1 MNRFGFK
8 SSLLSAM
15 ASMLVLSLLVT
26 SYLSYT
32 LIKDQITDS
41 LLRDIHHTIDQKTQ
55 EIETSF
61 QRTTDAVTQLAKLYQ
76 EKDIGDNHVAMTEY
90 TARLGGVYKV
100 IIGFDDGSSFVS
112 RASESFPNGVGR
124 LDKYDPRTRPWYQ
137 AAKRNSGLSL
147 SDVFFTR
154 SDGVPMMGVM
164 HPIKDGI
171 IMADLRFD
179 HLQEQLSSL
188 GEIAGATGL
197 VLDKSGLVLASTNEQ
212 VKQKDNIADVEVFAG
227 VYQSLIGKEQA
238 IQTAEVGGQTTLFVS
253 QQVKLLGDDEWY
265 VMITVDEATAFAP
278 LKATSYKMASII
290 AAATLVSVIILLF
303 VLNQL
308 YQPIIKLRN
317 LVTELGQ
324 GSGDLTQRLEVKTDD
339 DIGIIAKGINGFIAQ
354 LQTMLLEI
362 NAARSKLSSGIDT
375 LDQHS
380 KSSSDILQQHTNETT
395 QIVAAIEEL
404 SNTAELVAGNTSAA
418 AKYTTEAN
426 QSGEDSVQ
434 TIKSTQQKIEAL
446 ASEIHETS
454 SNVENMN
461 NETSSIQNIVEVIG
475 SIAEQTNLLALNAS
489 IEAARAGDQGR
500 GFAVVADEVRALAS
514 RTQSSTSEIEQALA
528 KLKQEASLVVS
539 SIGSTE
545 HTCSDTVE
553 EADKTSTSLQKLGD
567 FIHQINEL
575 NSQVSTSASE
585 QNIVIQEINRSM
597 HQIHDM
603 VEKLNSE
610 GQSQR
615 SETQNIAAINHE
627 LGTMISQFKL

>member
-15 ASMLVLSLLVT
+15 TFMLVLSLLVT
-26 SYLSYT
+26 GYLSYT
-32 LIKDQITDS
+32 LLKDQITNS
-41 LLRDIHHTIDQKTQ
+41 LLRDIHHTIEQKTT
-55 EIETSF
+55 EINTSF
-61 QRTTDAVTQLAKLYQ
+61 QRTTGAVNQLAKLYQ
-76 EKDIGDNHVAMTEY
+76 EKNINSNHVAMTEY

-112 RASESFPNGVGR
+112 KASESFPEGVGR
-124 LDKYDPRTRPWYQ
+124 LDKYDPRTRPWYK
-137 AAKRNSGLSL
+137 AAKKTATLSL

-154 SDGVPMMGVM
+154 SDGVPMVGVM
-164 HPIKDGI
+164 HPIKQGV

-179 HLQEQLSSL
+179 HLQKQLSSL
-188 GEIAGATGL
+188 SEIAGATGL
-197 VLDKSGLVLASTNEQ
+197 VVDKSGLVLASTNEW
-212 VKQKDNIADVEVFAG
+212 VKQKDNIADLDVFKQ
-227 VYQSLIGKEQA
+227 VYRGLIGQDKA
-238 IQTAEVGGQTTLFVS
+238 IQYADVNQQSTLFVS
-253 QQVKLLGDDEWY
+253 QRVSLLGDNEWY
-265 VMITVDEATAFAP
+265 VLIAVDESTAFAP
-278 LKATSYKMASII
+278 LQATTYKVATII
-290 AAATLVSVIILLF
+290 TVATLVSVIILLF

-308 YQPIIKLRN
+308 YQPIIKLRD

-339 DIGIIAKGINGFIAQ
+339 DIGIIAQGINGFIAQ

-362 NAARSKLSSGIDT
+362 NSARSKLSDGIET
-375 LDQHS
+375 LDKYSQ
-380 KSSSDILQQHTNETT
+380 SSSEILNQHTNETT

-404 SNTAELVAGNTSAA
+404 SNTAELVEGNTSAA
-418 AKYTTEAN
+418 AKYANEAN

-434 TIKSTQQKIEAL
+434 TIKTTQQKIEAL
-446 ASEIHETS
+446 ATEIHETS

-461 NETSSIQNIVEVIG
+461 NETASIQHIVEVIG

-514 RTQSSTSEIEQALA
+514 RTQTSTSEIGLALT

-553 EADKTSTSLQKLGD
+553 EADKTSVSLQKLGD

-585 QNIVIQEINRSM
+585 QNIVIQDINKSM
-597 HQIHDM
+597 HQIHGM
-603 VEKLNSE
+603 VENLNNE
-610 GQSQR
+610 GKSQR
-615 SETQNIAAINHE
+615 SETQRIAAINNE
-627 LGTMISQFKL
+627 LGDMINQFKL